1 MLNAR
6 QPVNSFFSSLSIVIK
21 IDYKVQVTGYAM
33 NKLLYYLLSIIF
45 FLLFFFNVL
54 LTPIFFYLYSLQL

>member
-45 FLLFFFNVL
+45 FLLFFF
-54 LTPIFFYLYSLQL
+54 

>member
-21 IDYKVQVTGYAM
+21 IDYKVQVIGYAM
-33 NKLLYYLLSIIF
+33 NKLLYYLLSIF
-45 FLLFFFNVL
+45 
-54 LTPIFFYLYSLQL
+54 FFYLFVFLMYY